1 MFDSGVEMRQVR
13 LELANG
19 ELVCIGRYVRRSRL
33 DTRETLT
40 RLQEWNGVGERVR
53 EGRVA
58 ADLVGA
64 VVEDPDPRRLLGG

>member
-40 RLQEWNGVGERVR
+40 RLQEWNLSLIHISE
-53 EGRVA
+53 
-58 ADLVGA
+58 
-64 VVEDPDPRRLLGG
+64 PTRRS